1 MTKLNRFLLLMLL
14 VPGFFLAGHFS
25 AWETVSAN
33 VQDGEEG
40 RTAIHISE
48 RVKIVRPGASPDA
61 SPAEPVAPPVASTEP
76 DAETEDSAAGA
87 AEASDDADVAAE
99 EEIVFLPDD
108 DALGE
113 VMFAIAPEDR
123 YYDETGRVDPFAPF
137 LRRPEP
143 EAAEVEEEE
152 AIRRVPRTPLE
163 RIALGQLKLTAV
175 IMADAREMVLA
186 MVEDSRGK
194 GYVIREGTYI
204 GEDGGRV
211 SRILPNK
218 VLVEEPHRDVF
229 GKTTI
234 RERELQLQRQ
244 AGE

>member
-1 MTKLNRFLLLMLL
+1 MTKLNRFLLRMLL
-14 VPGFFLAGHFS
+14 VSGFFLAAHFS

-48 RVKIVRPGASPDA
+48 RIKIVRPDTSLDTP
-61 SPAEPVAPPVASTEP
+61 PAEPFEPRVDSAETDAEPDDSAVDAAVAP
-76 DAETEDSAAGA
+76 DA
-87 AEASDDADVAAE
+87 AAE
-99 EEIVFLPDD
+99 EEVVFLPDD

-123 YYDETGRVDPFAPF
+123 YYDETDRVDPFAPF

-143 EAAEVEEEE
+143 EAAEVDEEE

-175 IMADAREMVLA
+175 IMADTREMVLA